1 MKCLAVVTGLAL
13 SIAVTV
19 VANAQPASYPSKPS
33 RMVIPFGPG
42 GGNDIVARLLSVKLA
57 ESFGQPVIV
66 DNKPG
71 AQGIIAAE
79 SVKTAA
85 PDGYTILVGPIGVMT
100 ANLATHDKLPY
111 STLRDFVPVIMIGS
125 FPLILVVN
133 ANLPVRNVQELI
145 DYAKARPNAI
155 NYGST
160 TALFQLTS
168 ELFNL
173 KTGTRFLHIPY
184 KSSGEFVNAVL
195 AAEITIA
202 FSDPPP
208 AAGHLKSGR
217 LRALGVTAATRHP
230 GWPDVPTMAE
240 AGVSDMAFNAWMG
253 LFVPS
258 GTPQPAISRLRDD
271 VTRIIAMADVRE
283 RFAGLGVDPSGLG
296 TEAFSKI
303 IADDIARWTAVAKA
317 ANIKAQ

>member
-1 MKCLAVVTGLAL
+1 MKRFLLVMGLV
-13 SIAVTV
+13 IAILGW
-19 VANAQPASYPSKPS
+19 APIAAQTASYPSKPS

-85 PDGYTILVGPIGVMT
+85 PDGYTILVGPSGVMT
-100 ANLATHDKLPY
+100 CNLATHDKLPY
-111 STLRDFVPVIMIGS
+111 STLRDFVPVIMVGS

-133 ANLPVRNVQELI
+133 ASLPVRTVQELV
-145 DYAKARPNAI
+145 DYAKARPNAV

-168 ELFNL
+168 ELFNQ
-173 KTGTRFLHIPY
+173 KTSTRFLHIPY

-195 AAEITIA
+195 AGELTIA

-208 AAGHLKSGR
+208 ASGHLKSGR
-217 LRALGVTAATRHP
+217 LRALGVTAAARHP
-230 GWPDVPTMAE
+230 SWPDVPTMAE
-240 AGVSDMAFNAWMG
+240 SAVPDMAFNVWMG

-271 VTRIIAMADVRE
+271 VTRILAMADVRE

-317 ANIKAQ
+317 GNIKAQ

>member
-33 RMVIPFGPG
+33 RIVIPFGPG

-57 ESFGQPVIV
+57 EGFGQPVIV

-79 SVKTAA
+79 AVKTAA
-85 PDGYTILVGPIGVMT
+85 PDGYTMLMGPSGVMS
-100 ANLATHDKLPY
+100 ANPATHDKLPY
-111 STLRDFVPVIMIGS
+111 SPLKDFVPVMMVGS

-133 ANLPVRNVQELI
+133 ANLPVQTVQELV
-145 DYAKARPNAI
+145 DYAKARPNAV

-168 ELFNL
+168 ELFNQ
-173 KTGTRFLHIPY
+173 KTNTRFLHIPY
-184 KSSGEFVNAVL
+184 KSSGDFVNAVL
-195 AAEITIA
+195 GGEITIV

-208 AAGHLKSGR
+208 AAGHIKSGR
-217 LRALGVTAATRHP
+217 LRPLGVTASARHP
-230 GWPDVPTMAE
+230 SWPDVPTMAE
-240 AGVSDMAFNAWMG
+240 AGVPDMAFSVWMG
-253 LFVPS
+253 LFVPV
-258 GTPQPAISRLRDD
+258 GTPQPVVSRLRDEA
-271 VTRIIAMADVRE
+271 TRILALADVRE
-283 RFAGLGVDPSGLG
+283 RFAGLGIDPSGMG
-296 TEAFSKI
+296 TEAFSRI
-303 IADDIARWTAVAKA
+303 IAEDIARWTAVAKA